1 MDLIPQYVDL
11 IHKSWIWSAQK
22 IEDLNRK
29 PQRCGSVD
37 QMLLVPSGLR
47 LPTKIDCRIWMG
59 IVLEIPVVKLLDL
72 QDIDTPNICGIAK
85 LA

>member
-22 IEDLNRK
+22 
-29 PQRCGSVD
+29 CGSVD